1 MAAPNTDDEPPAA
14 GVAFEPNT
22 DGAELL
28 PKPNTGGGFEAAAV
42 SVDTAVEPPF
52 IAVPN
57 TGVDALLP
65 VSAPNAGAVAEREKP
80 PISDD
85 EFPKPP
91 PGAVVVA
98 AVAPVLAPNVKPSAA
113 VVLGAAAKSKGFEL
127 IALVFVA
134 PKVKLGFVAAAAADI
149 LFVPSVD
156 G

>member
-14 GVAFEPNT
+14 GVVFEPNT

-28 PKPNTGGGFEAAAV
+28 PKPNTGGGFEAAAD
-42 SVDTAVEPPF
+42 SVVAATEPPPF

-80 PISDD
+80 PVSDD
-85 EFPKPP
+85 EFAKPP
-91 PGAVVVA
+91 PGAVVVVVA
-98 AVAPVLAPNVKPSAA
+98 AAPNVNPRVE
-113 VVLGAAAKSKGFEL
+113 VVLGAAAKSNGFEL
-127 IALVFVA
+127 IELVFVA
-134 PKVKLGFVAAAAADI
+134 PKVKLGFVAAAADI

>member
-14 GVAFEPNT
+14 GVVFEPNT
-22 DGAELL
+22 FGAELL

-42 SVDTAVEPPF
+42 SVAAAAEPPPF

-80 PISDD
+80 PVSDD
-85 EFPKPP
+85 EFAKPP
-91 PGAVVVA
+91 PGAVVTVVA
-98 AVAPVLAPNVKPSAA
+98 AAPNVNPSVE
-113 VVLGAAAKSKGFEL
+113 VVLGAAAKSNGFEL
-127 IALVFVA
+127 IELLLVA
-134 PKVKLGFVAAAAADI
+134 PKVKLGFVAAAADI
-149 LFVPSVD
+149 LFVPCVD

>member
-14 GVAFEPNT
+14 GVVFEPNT

-28 PKPNTGGGFEAAAV
+28 PKPNTGGGFEAAAD
-42 SVDTAVEPPF
+42 SVVAPEPPPF

-80 PISDD
+80 LVSAD
-85 EFPKPP
+85 EFAKPP
-91 PGAVVVA
+91 PSVAVVVVA
-98 AVAPVLAPNVKPSAA
+98 AAPNVNPSVE
-113 VVLGAAAKSKGFEL
+113 VVLGAAAKSNGFEL
-127 IALVFVA
+127 IELVFVA